1 MENFMLKKIIILIFT
16 SLLFTFISCP
26 HDCTSEEYKARGK
39 YIDNFPEWT
48 KDTLVSEWKP
58 WNTDET
64 LEFKKLFKQK
74 ENLNFGENSKNI
86 NYRLFV
92 TGQNIVLFFDDEE
105 RSVCNP
111 LRLWVSEYET
121 GYNSISIPQE
131 KDDEFIFTGHAKSNH
146 FEKNTE
152 QNKAYVE
159 IKLLNKETYKCNYL
173 LKVNEVVIINEKLTA
188 RYSNHSEISY
198 KTLMDT
204 FGYTDKERK
213 HFSKTFYTPYQL
225 EFLGNID
232 YRFDNGEFLYFEG
245 LSTAPTYDSTSKILT
260 YELLGGTENM
270 CHYMDIQ
277 FISKDEINCL
287 FYDLVDGKKNIR
299 YTEPLD

>member
-1 MENFMLKKIIILIFT
+1 MLKRITILIFT

-26 HDCTSEEYKARGK
+26 HDCTPEEYKKPGK
-39 YIDNFPEWT
+39 YIDNLPDWT

-64 LEFKKLFKQK
+64 VEFKKLFKQK
-74 ENLNFGENSKNI
+74 ESLNSGDVK
-86 NYRLFV
+86 YRLFV
-92 TGQNIVLFFDDEE
+92 TGQNLVLFFDDEE
-105 RSVCNP
+105 RTVCNP
-111 LRLWVSEYET
+111 LWIWVSAYET
-121 GYNSISIPQE
+121 GDDNISIKQE

-159 IKLLNKETYKCNYL
+159 IKLLNKETYECNYL
-173 LKVNEVVIINEKLTA
+173 LKVNDVEIINERMTA
-188 RYSNHSEISY
+188 QFSKDSQISY

-204 FGYTDKERK
+204 FNYIDKEK
-213 HFSKTFYTPYQL
+213 EHGWESFSTPYCIQL
-225 EFLGNID
+225 WGND
-232 YRFDNGEFLYFEG
+232 DNRFDSGYFLYFEG
-245 LSTAPTYDSTSKILT
+245 ISKNPIYNSTTKTLT

-270 CHYMDIQ
+270 CHYMDIH
-277 FISKDEINCL
+277 FVSKDEINCL
-287 FYDLVDGKKNIR
+287 FYDLVEGKKVIR

>member
-1 MENFMLKKIIILIFT
+1 MLKKIIIFIFT

-26 HDCTSEEYKARGK
+26 HDCTPEEDKAMGK
-39 YIDNFPEWT
+39 YIENFPDWT

-58 WNTDET
+58 WNTEAT
-64 LEFKKLFKQK
+64 EEFKKLFKQK
-74 ENLNFGENSKNI
+74 ESLNSGENSENI

-92 TGQNIVLFFDDEE
+92 TGQNLVLFFDDEE
-105 RSVCNP
+105 RTACNP
-111 LRLWVSEYET
+111 LWIWIAEYET

-131 KDDEFIFTGHAKSNH
+131 KDDEFVFTGHAKSNQ

-152 QNKAYVE
+152 QNKAYVKIE
-159 IKLLNKETYKCNYL
+159 LLNDETYECNYL
-173 LKVNEVVIINEKLTA
+173 LKVNDVEIINEKLTA
-188 RYSNHSEISY
+188 QYSKHSEISY

-204 FGYTDKERK
+204 FGYIDKEKK
-213 HFSKTFYTPYQL
+213 HFSKSFYPPYHL

-232 YRFDNGEFLYFEG
+232 YRFDIGEFLYFEG
-245 LSTAPTYDSTSKILT
+245 LSTESTYDPTSKTLT

-270 CHYMDIQ
+270 CHYMNIQ
-277 FISKDEINCL
+277 FVSKDEINCL
-287 FYDLVDGKKNIR
+287 FYDLVNGKKAIR